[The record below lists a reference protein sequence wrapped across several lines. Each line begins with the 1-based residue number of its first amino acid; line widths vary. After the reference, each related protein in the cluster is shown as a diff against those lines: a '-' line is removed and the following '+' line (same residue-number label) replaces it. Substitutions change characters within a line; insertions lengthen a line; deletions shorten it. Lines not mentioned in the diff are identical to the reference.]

1 MSDEVK
7 TWTTGQVGYVQLNRP
22 TQLNA
27 MNDDLLDRLVEA
39 LEHISYDGS
48 VGVVVLTGSG
58 RAFCAGGDLSSMAEG
73 FKTATPASETAKL
86 RRHARAAELLR
97 TMPAVTIAAV
107 NGACAGAGLGLAAA
121 ADLRL
126 ASTSAVFKTAFLSA
140 AMSGDFGT
148 AWSLTRLLGEARAR
162 ELYFLNEKLDADAA
176 LRLGL
181 VSKVYSAD
189 EFSDEVARIAASIAA
204 AAPLAREGMKS
215 NLNEAYRLDLS
226 EAIAHE
232 SLRHVRCGFS
242 QDAAEAGAA
251 FLDRRTPVFSGC

>member
-7 TWTTGQVGYVQLNRP
+7 SWKNGAVGHVVLNRP
-22 TQLNA
+22 DQLNA
-27 MNDDLLDRLVEA
+27 MNDALLDSLVDK
-39 LEHISYDGS
+39 LEDFSHDRA
-48 VGVVVLTGSG
+48 VGVVVLTGAG
-58 RAFCAGGDLSSMAEG
+58 RAFCAGGDLSAMAEA
-73 FKTATPASETAKL
+73 FKTATPAGETAKL

-107 NGACAGAGLGLAAA
+107 NGACAGAGLGLALA

-126 ASTSAVFKTAFLSA
+126 VSGSAVFKTAFLSA

-162 ELYFLNEKLDADAA
+162 ELYFLNEKIDADSAV
-176 LRLGL
+176 RLGL
-181 VSKVYSAD
+181 ASRVVANEGFAD
-189 EFSDEVARIAASIAA
+189 EVDRVARSIAGS
-204 AAPLAREGMKS
+204 APLARERMKE

-226 EAIAHE
+226 EAIARE
-232 SLRHVRCGFS
+232 SVRHVSCGFS

-251 FLDRRTPVFSGC
+251 FLERRTPVFAGR